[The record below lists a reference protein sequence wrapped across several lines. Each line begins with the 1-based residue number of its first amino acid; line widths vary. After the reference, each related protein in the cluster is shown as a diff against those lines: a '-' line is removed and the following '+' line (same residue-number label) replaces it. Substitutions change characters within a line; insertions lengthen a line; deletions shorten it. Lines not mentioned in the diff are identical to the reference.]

1 MMRVCLRT
9 GAVAFLLFLCA
20 STAFSQR
27 SEIKDDKGD
36 AIVKKTEV
44 WPHKIDLPASMT
56 MKELVYAKRGDIE
69 LDLTYFTRKET
80 RKNRPAILF
89 VHGGSW
95 KHGDKYAF
103 YRQAAYL
110 TEKYNLFS
118 VCISYRL
125 SGVAKYPAALHDCK
139 TALRWIRSVA
149 NEHQIDTNRIA
160 ICGGSAGAHLS
171 ALAALTRGVKK
182 FDASGPYSDYSS
194 DVHLVIMYNGHFDL
208 TEQLKEH
215 VQDGAMH
222 KFFGYHPWERP
233 DIYGEASPILW
244 INSQSPPMLFLH
256 GDQDHYP
263 HKQSI
268 AMAERLKHFGVD
280 AEVEI
285 YPGKGHAWFNREP
298 DCEITTRRVAEF
310 VEKHFNPEKF

>member
-1 MMRVCLRT
+1 MMRELLRT
-9 GAVAFLLFLCA
+9 GAVVFLLLLCA

-27 SEIKDDKGD
+27 SENKDDKGD

-44 WPHKIDLPASMT
+44 WPHKIDLPASLK
-56 MKELVYAKRGDIE
+56 MKELVYAKRGDIN

-95 KHGDKYAF
+95 KHGDKFAF

-160 ICGGSAGAHLS
+160 ICGG
-171 ALAALTRGVKK
+171 V
-182 FDASGPYSDYSS
+182 
-194 DVHLVIMYNGHFDL
+194 
-208 TEQLKEH
+208 
-215 VQDGAMH
+215 
-222 KFFGYHPWERP
+222 
-233 DIYGEASPILW
+233 
-244 INSQSPPMLFLH
+244 
-256 GDQDHYP
+256 
-263 HKQSI
+263 
-268 AMAERLKHFGVD
+268 
-280 AEVEI
+280 
-285 YPGKGHAWFNREP
+285 
-298 DCEITTRRVAEF
+298 C
-310 VEKHFNPEKF
+310 